1 MYCITDDHKLPN
13 NCIPCSLHSL
23 LACDA
28 SAAAY
33 FCTVQIIRVVWNAWH
48 SFVPQAQ
55 VKRHAKG
62 RAAAHWHRRALIL
75 SFAWWHS
82 YAAVMKARRQQLA
95 DALLRWDT
103 RRMWLALEGWRA
115 VTQYKQH
122 KQHKLAQV
130 RARRGPCPQ
139 VEQT

>member
-1 MYCITDDHKLPN
+1 M
-13 NCIPCSLHSL
+13 S
-23 LACDA
+23 
-28 SAAAY
+28 
-33 FCTVQIIRVVWNAWH
+33 QIIKVVWNAWR

-75 SFAWWHS
+75 AFAWWLN

-103 RRMWLALEGWRA
+103 RRMWLALDGWRA
-115 VTQYKQH
+115 VTHYKQH
-122 KQHKLAQV
+122 KQQKLAQV
-130 RARRGPCPQ
+130 RDMQ
-139 VEQT
+139 SLN

>member
-1 MYCITDDHKLPN
+1 MC
-13 NCIPCSLHSL
+13 
-23 LACDA
+23 
-28 SAAAY
+28 
-33 FCTVQIIRVVWNAWH
+33 QIIRVVWNAWR

-82 YAAVMKARRQQLA
+82 YTAVMKTRRQQLA

-103 RRMWLALEGWRA
+103 RRMWLVLEGWRA
-115 VTQYKQH
+115 VTHYKQH
-122 KQHKLAQV
+122 KQQQLAQV
-130 RARRGPCPQ
+130 QDRQSLVHQLSRPGTVMMVWPHADRKGIFPVDTCGD
-139 VEQT
+139 VATTCSHYDA